1 MPVEVFS
8 RFDGQ
13 VSGALG
19 QGDVAVVGEARIPA
33 GLFQGFTPPEEFRLE
48 GVEDIVP
55 AEADQIGPARTVVKL
70 GGDLRA
76 SDRSI
81 PAGQE
86 R

>member
-1 MPVEVFS
+1 VPPEILS

-13 VSGALG
+13 VCGALW
-19 QGDVAVVGEARIPA
+19 QGNVAVVGEARIPA
-33 GLFQGFTPPEEFRLE
+33 GLFKGLAPFEQFRLKS
-48 GVEDIVP
+48 VEDIVP
-55 AEADQIGPARTVVKL
+55 AKANQIGPARAVVKL

-76 SDRSI
+76 THRSI